1 MSGEAV
7 FRKGNLSNMR
17 PYDYDLLVI
26 GAGSGGVRAAR
37 MSAQYGARVAI
48 IEERFLGGTCVN
60 VGCVPKKLFV
70 YGAHMAEEFE
80 DAAGFGWNVP
90 PVTFDWPRLIAN
102 KNAEIERL
110 NGIYGNLLKTAG
122 VTLIEGRGVL
132 TDPHTVEVNG
142 KACTSEHILVATG
155 SRPFKP
161 NIPGIEHAVV
171 SDAMFYLDKLP
182 DRIIV
187 GGGGY
192 IAVEFAGIL
201 NGFGSQVT
209 QLYRGDLFLRGF
221 DDDVRTLLAEEISRK
236 GIDLRFNTNL
246 KRIDK
251 NGETLTATLSDDST
265 LETDLILCAMGRV
278 PNTKGLGLEVAGVAL
293 DENGAV
299 LVNEQFQTNL
309 PNIHALGDVIDR
321 IQLTPVAI
329 TEAMVFS
336 ANLFGAGGQV
346 MDYEN
351 IPSAVFS
358 QPPVGSVGLT
368 ESQAAERYGELR
380 VYIST
385 FRPMKHT
392 LTGREERTLM
402 KLIVDAATDRVV
414 GCHMVGPDAGEITQ
428 GLGIALKAGATK
440 ADFDAT
446 IGIHPTAAEEFVTM
460 RTPRPS
466 IEQAAD

>member
-1 MSGEAV
+1 MSQ
-7 FRKGNLSNMR
+7 
-17 PYDYDLLVI
+17 YDYDLVVI

-37 MSAQYGARVAI
+37 MSAQYGARVAV

-70 YGAHMAEEFE
+70 YGAHMAEDFE
-80 DAAGFGWNVP
+80 DAAGFGWTVP
-90 PVTFDWPRLIAN
+90 APTFAWNTLIRN

-110 NGIYGNLLKTAG
+110 NGIYGNLLNQAG
-122 VTLIEGRGVL
+122 VTLLEGRGVL

-142 KACTSEHILVATG
+142 KAHTAAHILVATG

-161 NIPGIEHAVV
+161 DVPGIEHAVV
-171 SDAMFYLDKLP
+171 SDAMFYLEKLP
-182 DRIIV
+182 ERIIV

-192 IAVEFAGIL
+192 IAIEFAGIL

-209 QLYRGDLFLRGF
+209 QLYRGPLFLRGF
-221 DDDVRTLLAEEISRK
+221 DDDVRALLAEEVRK
-236 GIDLRFNTNL
+236 KGVDLRFNTNL
-246 KRIDK
+246 KRLEKTGD
-251 NGETLTATLSDDST
+251 TLLATLSDDST
-265 LETDLILCAMGRV
+265 LETDLVLCAMGRV
-278 PNTKGLGLEVAGVAL
+278 PNTAGLGLQEVGVTL
-293 DENGAV
+293 SDNGGV
-299 LVNEQFQTNL
+299 EVNDAFASSV
-309 PNIHALGDVIDR
+309 PHIHALGDVIDR

-329 TEAMVFS
+329 AEAMVLS
-336 ANLFGAGGQV
+336 ANLFGAGGQT

-358 QPPVGSVGLT
+358 QPPLGTVGLT
-368 ESQAAERYGELR
+368 ESQAVARYGE
-380 VYIST
+380 VQVFTSQ

-392 LTGREERTLM
+392 LTGRDEQTFM
-402 KLIVDAATDRVV
+402 KLIVDPATDRVV

-440 ADFDAT
+440 ANFDAT

-460 RTPRPS
+460 RTPRPPR
-466 IEQAAD
+466 EQAAD